1 MAYGP
6 LTIDDSNNMAIFGTT
21 NPKCYSAYSSGVI
34 LSWLHT
40 NKNSVTP
47 IKCIV
52 NSGETISVYAGVTL
66 GRASGNIILTMKEG
80 TVFTIN
86 SIQQTLIMQGG
97 TTYNDT
103 NNLQLT
109 GAITIYPDENKEF
122 MDRQTNGYIS
132 LNNNPTSDWSSG
144 RTSFSVIANENSKVK
159 VPSTIT
165 EKSLGTTPQTSGIT
179 PIQLTYGGNKLNPSA
194 ISDTNVTKEYT
205 DSRQALD
212 DKFDGYT
219 PLIDPYYPSKPD
231 SWKEGGVVQ
240 EVEDYYNSLDSMDI
254 SKLRGIFGIPYQ
266 YLPTTD
272 CRIDNSESEEVFGI
286 TYTEMI
292 ASRLPLLYI
301 TPGEPVFLSDAGDKK
316 TSFLT
321 DIVQFVGGGDSD
333 HLNNL
338 LSDYNGK
345 LYSIESNY
353 SLYFKYVNPMCRMGA
368 FFLGLDSNSESDES
382 YRKLDNVELTS
393 YNWAWNDNGDYNGNY
408 SGNDDGGSNN
418 TGFSSLSGSMKD
430 LQSAI
435 YYRAAIPFYINSEVS
450 FVETMNN
457 ETTESSLASGI
468 NGLSDKARE
477 LQFLIGSTTSAVAQN
492 FSNAEVLNAFS
503 SSKEAAEKMVSKLTG
518 GNIFSS
524 LFKNIKTVVSG
535 GRLQFPNIWSNSTF
549 SKSYSVNI
557 KLTTPDLDKKSWF
570 LNIYVPLCHLAAL
583 VLPRGEFQNG
593 YTSPFIIKAFYKGM
607 FNIDMGIITDMTFT
621 KGKEGGWTKDCLPTV
636 VDVSFTI
643 QDLYS
648 TLSLTPAGS
657 LLKSNTMQNIA
668 EMDYLANTC
677 GVNINETDVL
687 RMVNMFVTFN
697 IKNVFMDVPT
707 NITTGLGNVLS
718 NKISKIYQ
726 SFI

>member
-86 SIQQTLIMQGG
+86 SIQQTLIMQGSSS
-97 TTYNDT
+97 YYDT
-103 NNLQLT
+103 SQLQLT

-240 EVEDYYNSLDSMDI
+240 EVEDYYNSLDRMDI

-345 LYSIESNY
+345 LYSIESKY

-435 YYRAAIPFYINSEVS
+435 YYKAAIPFYINSEVS

-492 FSNAEVLNAFS
+492 FSNAEVLNAVS
-503 SSKEAAEKMVSKLTG
+503 SSKDAAEKMVSKLTG

-677 GVNINETDVL
+677 GVNINEPDVL

>member
-34 LSWLHT
+34 LSWMNK
-40 NKNSVTP
+40 NKNSITP

-52 NSGETISVYAGVTL
+52 NAGQTITVYSGATL

-86 SIQQTLIMQGG
+86 SIQQTLIMQGSSS
-97 TTYNDT
+97 YYDT
-103 NNLQLT
+103 NQLQLT
-109 GAITIYPDENKEF
+109 GTITIYPDENKEF

-132 LNNNPTSDWSSG
+132 LNNNPTSNWLEGS
-144 RTSFSVIANENSKVK
+144 TSFSVIVNENSNVK

-179 PIQLTYGGNKLNPSA
+179 PIPLTYGGNKLNPSV

-212 DKFDGYT
+212 DKFSGYT

-272 CRIDNSESEEVFGI
+272 CRIDNSESEEMFGI

-316 TSFLT
+316 KSFLT

-345 LYSIESNY
+345 LYSIESKY

-435 YYRAAIPFYINSEVS
+435 YYKAAIPFYINSEVS

-492 FSNAEVLNAFS
+492 FSNAEALNAVS
-503 SSKEAAEKMVSKLTG
+503 SSKEAAEKMVSKLTSD
-518 GNIFSS
+518 NIFSS

-557 KLTTPDLDKKSWF
+557 KLTTPDLDRKSWF

-677 GVNINETDVL
+677 GVNINEPDVL

-697 IKNVFMDVPT
+697 INNVFMDVPT

>member
-1 MAYGP
+1 MSDASN
-6 LTIDDSNNMAIFGTT
+6 ISNNIAIFGD
-21 NPKCYSAYSSGVI
+21 PAPQCYFSSGGVI

-40 NKNSVTP
+40 NKNSITP

-52 NSGETISVYAGVTL
+52 NSEQNITVFSQTSL
-66 GRASGNIILTMKEG
+66 GRASGDVILTMRQG
-80 TVFTIN
+80 TVFTI
-86 SIQQTLIMQGG
+86 SSLQQTSIVIGN
-97 TTYNDT
+97 TSYNDT
-103 NNLQLT
+103 NQLQLT
-109 GAITIYPDENKEF
+109 GTIVIYPDENKECL
-122 MDRQTNGYIS
+122 DRQVNGYIS
-132 LNNNPTSDWSSG
+132 LNNNPTSNWSEG
-144 RTSFSVIANENSKVK
+144 TTSFTVIVDKSSSIEAPLSIIKKNLGDTSDTKNLTANPLIYNDHKLNLTVITNREDTKKFTNSKQ
-159 VPSTIT
+159 
-165 EKSLGTTPQTSGIT
+165 SLDNTT
-179 PIQLTYGGNKLNPSA
+179 Y
-194 ISDTNVTKEYT
+194 
-205 DSRQALD
+205 
-212 DKFDGYT
+212 YT

-345 LYSIESNY
+345 LYSIESKY

-393 YNWAWNDNGDYNGNY
+393 YNWAWNNNGDYNGNY
-408 SGNDDGGSNN
+408 SGSEDGGSNN

-435 YYRAAIPFYINSEVS
+435 YYKAAIPFYINSEVS
-450 FVETMNN
+450 FAETMNN

-492 FSNAEVLNAFS
+492 FSNAEVLNAVS
-503 SSKEAAEKMVSKLTG
+503 SSKEAAEKMVSKLTS
-518 GNIFSS
+518 GNIFGS

-557 KLTTPDLDKKSWF
+557 KLTTPDLDRKSWF

-621 KGKEGGWTKDCLPTV
+621 KGKEGGWTKDALPTV

-677 GVNINETDVL
+677 GVNINEPDVL

>member
-1 MAYGP
+1 
-6 LTIDDSNNMAIFGTT
+6 
-21 NPKCYSAYSSGVI
+21 
-34 LSWLHT
+34 
-40 NKNSVTP
+40 
-47 IKCIV
+47 
-52 NSGETISVYAGVTL
+52 
-66 GRASGNIILTMKEG
+66 
-80 TVFTIN
+80 
-86 SIQQTLIMQGG
+86 
-97 TTYNDT
+97 
-103 NNLQLT
+103 
-109 GAITIYPDENKEF
+109 
-122 MDRQTNGYIS
+122 
-132 LNNNPTSDWSSG
+132 
-144 RTSFSVIANENSKVK
+144 
-159 VPSTIT
+159 
-165 EKSLGTTPQTSGIT
+165 
-179 PIQLTYGGNKLNPSA
+179 
-194 ISDTNVTKEYT
+194 
-205 DSRQALD
+205 
-212 DKFDGYT
+212 
-219 PLIDPYYPSKPD
+219 
-231 SWKEGGVVQ
+231 
-240 EVEDYYNSLDSMDI
+240 
-254 SKLRGIFGIPYQ
+254 
-266 YLPTTD
+266 
-272 CRIDNSESEEVFGI
+272 
-286 TYTEMI
+286 
-292 ASRLPLLYI
+292 
-301 TPGEPVFLSDAGDKK
+301 
-316 TSFLT
+316 
-321 DIVQFVGGGDSD
+321 
-333 HLNNL
+333 
-338 LSDYNGK
+338 
-345 LYSIESNY
+345 
-353 SLYFKYVNPMCRMGA
+353 
-368 FFLGLDSNSESDES
+368 
-382 YRKLDNVELTS
+382 
-393 YNWAWNDNGDYNGNY
+393 
-408 SGNDDGGSNN
+408 
-418 TGFSSLSGSMKD
+418 MKD

-435 YYRAAIPFYINSEVS
+435 YYKAAIPFYINSEVS

-492 FSNAEVLNAFS
+492 FSNAEVLNAVS

-677 GVNINETDVL
+677 GVNINEPDVL

>member
-86 SIQQTLIMQGG
+86 SIQQTLIMQGSSS
-97 TTYNDT
+97 YYDT
-103 NNLQLT
+103 SQLQLT

-212 DKFDGYT
+212 DKFSGYT
-219 PLIDPYYPSKPD
+219 PLVDPYYPSKPD

-316 TSFLT
+316 KSFLT

-345 LYSIESNY
+345 LYSIESKY

-435 YYRAAIPFYINSEVS
+435 YYKAAIPFYINSEVS
-450 FVETMNN
+450 FAETMNN

-492 FSNAEVLNAFS
+492 FSNAEVLNAVS
-503 SSKEAAEKMVSKLTG
+503 SSKEAAEKMVSKLTS
-518 GNIFSS
+518 GNIFS
-524 LFKNIKTVVSG
+524 
-535 GRLQFPNIWSNSTF
+535 
-549 SKSYSVNI
+549 
-557 KLTTPDLDKKSWF
+557 
-570 LNIYVPLCHLAAL
+570 
-583 VLPRGEFQNG
+583 
-593 YTSPFIIKAFYKGM
+593 
-607 FNIDMGIITDMTFT
+607 
-621 KGKEGGWTKDCLPTV
+621 
-636 VDVSFTI
+636 
-643 QDLYS
+643 
-648 TLSLTPAGS
+648 LSL
-657 LLKSNTMQNIA
+657 IH
-668 EMDYLANTC
+668 
-677 GVNINETDVL
+677 I
-687 RMVNMFVTFN
+687 
-697 IKNVFMDVPT
+697 
-707 NITTGLGNVLS
+707 
-718 NKISKIYQ
+718 
-726 SFI
+726 